1 VKALFIIENLEWW
14 GALRTPYLSIYTFVR
29 QLLRMKLSIIF
40 PMLFVV
46 LGVIIFSAGHHAVDT
61 SWNMKSIE
69 STSDINYFGRVVDYN
84 TLYMQGNVMLLI
96 GLAMSV
102 FSALFV
108 GVRNDA

>member
-1 VKALFIIENLEWW
+1 
-14 GALRTPYLSIYTFVR
+14 
-29 QLLRMKLSIIF
+29 MKLSIVL

-61 SWNMKSIE
+61 SWNMKAIGSN
-69 STSDINYFGRVVDYN
+69 SDINYFGRAVDYN
-84 TLYMQGNVMLLI
+84 TLYMQGNAMLLL

-108 GVRNDA
+108 GVRNNA